1 MPSMTTVEGACL
13 MEMREAT
20 VVRSGSRNRTIAASN
35 VFSTR
40 PLACTRL
47 IATAVIQ
54 CHLPAARRNIP
65 PCERFTKLRR
75 RVTPTP

>member
-54 CHLPAARRNIP
+54 CHL
-65 PCERFTKLRR
+65 LQ
-75 RVTPTP
+75 RVETSPLANGSQSFVDV